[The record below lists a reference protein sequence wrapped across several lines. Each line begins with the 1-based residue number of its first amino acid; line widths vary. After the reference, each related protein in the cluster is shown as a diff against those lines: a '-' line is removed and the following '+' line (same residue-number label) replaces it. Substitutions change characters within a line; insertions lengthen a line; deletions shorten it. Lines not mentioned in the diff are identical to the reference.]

1 MRGEENGIM
10 EEFYRVVQVQRDR
23 YLVRN
28 DHEELYCVLTGGLR
42 YRDEFPVVGDYVD
55 ITVNPYGDSLIR
67 SIRPRRTVFCRPD
80 RGGHADG
87 FVKTMQV
94 EPLIANM
101 DYVFIITSLNHD
113 FSVNR
118 IARYAAVTAAG
129 GATPVAVLTKA
140 DLCPNVSEMEEKAA
154 SLSRDLQVVSISA
167 YTGYGLERL
176 RTYFTPG
183 TTIALLGSS
192 GAGKSTLINTL
203 AGREIMRTGE
213 IRGEDSKGRHTTTHR
228 ELVELDGVF
237 LIDTPGL
244 RELGVIDAEAGIAG
258 TFADIAELISRCAFS
273 DCTHRNEPGCAVRG
287 ALEDGTLSPERWNTY
302 SRLEKE
308 NSWSKIRKNEMM
320 MNVAMERR
328 KLNQARKKR

>member
-1 MRGEENGIM
+1 M
-10 EEFYRVVQVQRDR
+10 EDTYRIVQVHRDR
-23 YLVRN
+23 YLARN
-28 DHEELYCVLTGGLR
+28 EREELYCVLTGSLR
-42 YRDEFPVVGDYVD
+42 YRDEYPVVGDYVE

-94 EPLIANM
+94 QPLVANM

-118 IARYAAVTAAG
+118 IARYAAMASAG

-140 DLCPNVSEMEEKAA
+140 DLCPNVGEMEEKAS
-154 SLSRDLQVVSISA
+154 SLSRELQAVSISA

-176 RTYFTPG
+176 RPYFTPG

-228 ELVELDGVF
+228 EMIELDGTF

-244 RELGVIDAEAGIAG
+244 RELGMIDAEEGIDG

-273 DCTHRNEPGCAVRG
+273 DCTHRNEPGCAVRK
-287 ALEDGTLSPERWNTY
+287 ALEDGTLSPERWETY

-320 MNVAMERR
+320 MNAAMERR